1 MTPHPPAAFTDER
14 PVARGPVVLGTEFGT
29 VSAAAERVAIRH
41 ARRDGVPLV
50 IVHAIDPGRLRLP
63 GGAFRQRM
71 DQARASRE
79 AAARALLDR
88 VRSAG
93 VQAQLLMWD
102 GDPATCLLEVARAE
116 GASRIVVG
124 THGRG
129 RLGRAIIGSVSSE
142 VAERASCP
150 VDVVTDGWDDD
161 PVPFPQ
167 S

>member
-1 MTPHPPAAFTDER
+1 MTPHPPTAFTAAR

-63 GGAFRQRM
+63 GGAFRLRL

-93 VQAQLLMWD
+93 VQAQLLIWD
-102 GDPATCLLEVARAE
+102 GDPATCLLDVARAE

-161 PVPFPQ
+161 PVPLPQ
-167 S
+167 G